1 MVCFCLHTL
10 KDEVNPID
18 FEAKPLGQ
26 RETGQRFS
34 TAEVA
39 DIIAAAGGDERIRN
53 RALQNLRAF
62 RVKEWIEL
70 SFPEAEHARRCI
82 VAYDF
87 EAGAERPKCCP
98 TYHEAKHD
106 LLGAGGAKSRQPSDK
121 ANANKSSITK
131 KITNFLKG

>member
-26 RETGQRFS
+26 RETAQRFS

-39 DIIAAAGGDERIRN
+39 DIIDAAGGDQRVRD
-53 RALQNLRAF
+53 RALKSLLSF
-62 RVKEWIEL
+62 RVKEWVEL

-82 VAYDF
+82 VVYDF
-87 EAGAERPKCCP
+87 ETGADRPKCCP

-106 LLGAGGAKSRQPSDK
+106 LLSAGGRNSGQASASST
-121 ANANKSSITK
+121 ANKSILKK
-131 KITNFLKG
+131 KISNFLKG